1 MEVITYIIWLAV
13 IGIVVGAVAR
23 LLVPGRQSM
32 GLLETAVCGIA
43 GSLIA
48 GLLFWSLA
56 DHPRKDWLLGFVLAV
71 ICAAV
76 IIYFVSGGS
85 RRRLRL

>member
-32 GLLETAVCGIA
+32 GLVETALSISCRA
-43 GSLIA
+43 
-48 GLLFWSLA
+48 A
-56 DHPRKDWLLGFVLAV
+56 DGDAACSATEPV
-71 ICAAV
+71 I
-76 IIYFVSGGS
+76 
-85 RRRLRL
+85 